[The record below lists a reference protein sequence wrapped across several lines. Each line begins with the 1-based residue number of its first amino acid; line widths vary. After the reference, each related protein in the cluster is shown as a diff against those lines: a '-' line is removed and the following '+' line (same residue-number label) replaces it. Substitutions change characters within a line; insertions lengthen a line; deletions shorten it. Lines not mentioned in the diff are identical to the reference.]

1 LFGDEVDV
9 GETKAKRDGLEV
21 ILYGFF
27 LAFTKILQKS
37 REIQHTMDE
46 IGECTISAP
55 ALPRSLEAGS
65 RDGFHTLLADVHG
78 LDCQVTWAESI

>member
-37 REIQHTMDE
+37 REIH
-46 IGECTISAP
+46 P
-55 ALPRSLEAGS
+55 
-65 RDGFHTLLADVHG
+65 
-78 LDCQVTWAESI
+78 